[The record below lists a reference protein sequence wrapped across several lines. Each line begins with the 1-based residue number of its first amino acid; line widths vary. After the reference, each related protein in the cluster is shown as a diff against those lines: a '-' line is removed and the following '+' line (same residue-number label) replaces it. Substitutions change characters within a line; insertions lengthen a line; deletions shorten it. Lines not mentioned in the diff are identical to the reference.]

1 MSMRMLSRTA
11 SNLYWIGRYVERAE
25 FTARLVEATIR
36 LDSLSARPAGMGAW
50 TSALAVASAA
60 PGFAETRENATPM
73 NVSRYLTLDAR
84 NPSSIRSCL
93 TAARMSARAAR
104 NAITREAWEAINGAW
119 LGLRGRASPGGTQS
133 TLNLVDQIKA
143 EARGFEG
150 AINRML
156 HSESYWFVR
165 LGAIL
170 ERGESTARLL
180 DVKYHLLLPEGE
192 RVGGPVDRDQWLTL
206 LQVVSARTAYHM
218 LYPTGL
224 KPWLVAD
231 MLAFRREMP
240 RSLIAAT
247 EGAAAMLSAIAGSI
261 GKQGP
266 ADRLARKREAALD
279 RLDID
284 TVFQNGLH
292 QFLTGFVREN
302 AQLDAAIALQFRF
315 T

>member
-1 MSMRMLSRTA
+1 MSMMMLSRTA

-60 PGFAETRENATPM
+60 YGFRGTGERLTPL
-73 NVSRYLTLDAR
+73 NVSRWLTLDQR
-84 NPSSIRSCL
+84 NESSIRSCL
-93 TAARMSARAAR
+93 MNARLNARAAR
-104 NAITREAWEAINGAW
+104 NAITREAWETINGAW
-119 LGLRGRASPGGTQS
+119 LNLRNRASPGGTQS
-133 TLNLVDQIKA
+133 TLNLADLIKA

-150 AINRML
+150 AIQRML

-165 LGAIL
+165 LGAII
-170 ERGESTARLL
+170 ERGEATARLL

-192 RVGGPVDRDQWLTL
+192 RVGGLVDRDQWLTL

-218 LYPTGL
+218 LYPQGL

-231 MLAFRREMP
+231 MLVFRRQMP
-240 RSLIAAT
+240 RSLIATTDEASS
-247 EGAAAMLSAIAGSI
+247 MLSAIAGSI

-266 ADRLARKREAALD
+266 ADRLARKRQAALE
-279 RLDID
+279 RLDTH

-292 QFLTGFVREN
+292 QFLTGFIAEN
-302 AQLDAAIALQFRF
+302 AELDAAIAAQFRF